1 MTTLK
6 TKQALPAD
14 GQLASASDDGAAHA
28 RHTPLV
34 PSAGARRV
42 WLTLLGWGI
51 ALIIFFPIL
60 WMVLTG
66 FKTEAEAIAD
76 PSLIFTPT
84 LESYIAV
91 QARADYFKFALNS
104 VVVAF
109 GSTLLALAIAIPSA
123 YAMAFLP
130 TKRTKGTLL
139 WMLSTKMLPPVG
151 VLVPIYLIFRD
162 FGLLD
167 TRTGLIIVYTLMNL
181 PIVVWMLY
189 TFFKDLPRDILEAGR
204 MDGANTFQEVLYLLL
219 PLTLPGIASTGLLSV
234 ILSWNEAFW
243 SLNLTSSSAAPL
255 TAYIASF
262 SSPEGLFW
270 AKLSAASTMA
280 IAPILVFGWLTQKQM
295 VRGLTFGAVK

>member
-1 MTTLK
+1 MTTHHNSAPAH
-6 TKQALPAD
+6 TRSLPVR
-14 GQLASASDDGAAHA
+14 QL
-28 RHTPLV
+28 V
-34 PSAGARRV
+34 
-42 WLTLLGWGI
+42 LTLLGWSI

-66 FKTEAEAIAD
+66 FKTETAAIAD
-76 PSLIFTPT
+76 PSFLFSPT
-84 LESYIAV
+84 LESYQEV
-91 QARADYFKFALNS
+91 QARSGYARFALNS
-104 VVVAF
+104 IAVAF
-109 GSTLLALAIAIPSA
+109 GSTFLALLIATPSA

-162 FGLLD
+162 VGLLD
-167 TRTGLIIVYTLMNL
+167 TRTGLIIIYTLMNL

-189 TFFKDLPRDILEAGR
+189 TFFKDMPKDILEAGR
-204 MDGANTFQEVLYLLL
+204 MDGASTLQEVFFLLL

-243 SLNLTSSSAAPL
+243 SLNLTSSKAAPL

-280 IAPILVFGWLTQKQM
+280 IAPILILGWMTQKQM

>member
-1 MTTLK
+1 MTTLGSK
-6 TKQALPAD
+6 TAAPTSVSGWRSAQAKRAL
-14 GQLASASDDGAAHA
+14 
-28 RHTPLV
+28 
-34 PSAGARRV
+34 
-42 WLTLLGWGI
+42 LTLIGWSV
-51 ALIIFFPIL
+51 ALIIFFPIF
-60 WMVLTG
+60 WMILTG
-66 FKTEAEAIAD
+66 FKTESAAIAD
-76 PSLIFTPT
+76 PTLIFSPT
-84 LESYIAV
+84 LESYQAV
-91 QARADYFKFALNS
+91 QERSGYTRFALNS
-104 VVVAF
+104 VAVAF
-109 GSTLLALAIAIPSA
+109 GSTFLALLLAIPCA

-139 WMLSTKMLPPVG
+139 WMLSTKMLPSVG

-162 FGLLD
+162 TGLLD
-167 TRTGLIIVYTLMNL
+167 TRTGLIIIYTLMNL

-189 TFFKDLPRDILEAGR
+189 TFFKDMPKDILEAGR
-204 MDGANTFQEVLYLLL
+204 MDGASTLQEVFFLLL

-243 SLNLTSSSAAPL
+243 SLNLTTSKAAPL

-280 IAPILVFGWLTQKQM
+280 IAPILILGWMTQKQM